1 MPINRLILII
11 DDNRCQL
18 IDWYRQSMTIDANR
32 WQSIITHTWTI
43 DCSSIININR
53 LIGIDCHRMSSIP
66 IDHRF
71 HRLGTPWINFFRDC
85 TCGLDSSLW
94 SLQYSPFTHRVYREE
109 VLCSPNT
116 CIWKK
121 LGIYQY
127 SKRSYLDRHCYER
140 CRAETSSK
148 CACYP
153 TQTSN
158 GAVHFLLLIIDPLL
172 SIFVQIF
179 VPPRA
184 FGLSTF
190 GEGLHGDWARAFSP
204 AATHYQ
210 TVMLHIWFL

>member
-1 MPINRLILII
+1 MFMFTFLIWNKFWRVLIKDSTAVRIN
-11 DDNRCQL
+11 
-18 IDWYRQSMTIDANR
+18 DALCLKESKVTS
-32 WQSIITHTWTI
+32 QKGLCDTE
-43 DCSSIININR
+43 
-53 LIGIDCHRMSSIP
+53 
-66 IDHRF
+66 
-71 HRLGTPWINFFRDC
+71 INFFRDC
-85 TCGLDSSLW
+85 TCSLDSSLW

-148 CACYP
+148 SACYP

-190 GEGLHGDWARAFSP
+190 GEGLHGDWARAFTP
-204 AATHYQ
+204 AATHYW

>member
-1 MPINRLILII
+1 MFMFTLLIWNKFWRVLIKDSTAVRIN
-11 DDNRCQL
+11 
-18 IDWYRQSMTIDANR
+18 DALCLKESKVTS
-32 WQSIITHTWTI
+32 QKGLCDTE
-43 DCSSIININR
+43 
-53 LIGIDCHRMSSIP
+53 
-66 IDHRF
+66 
-71 HRLGTPWINFFRDC
+71 INFFRDC

-158 GAVHFLLLIIDPLL
+158 GAVHFLLLIIDLSCRFSFKSSCLL
-172 SIFVQIF
+172 
-179 VPPRA
+179 VPSDCQRSEKA
-184 FGLSTF
+184 CMEIELALSRQLPPTT
-190 GEGLHGDWARAFSP
+190 RR
-204 AATHYQ
+204 
-210 TVMLHIWFL
+210 